1 MGRASRHPLR
11 AALAV
16 SAALALAGCGQQAT
30 GPQATGTT
38 GTTTP
43 SASAIPTTASPTP
56 TPTPTE
62 NLATFSFTTQKLSL
76 RYPASWTVDAKTYPG
91 MGGVGESA
99 AFKDASGKPV
109 VTVQINSGAYD
120 VGWPVQRTVIE
131 SGALPGLGAGGF
143 PGAQYAYFA
152 EVSTPGPVP
161 GTVCWLRISSQVPSD
176 GPGIAGGYPP
186 GGPVPLGPGP
196 TSPAPVGSG
205 DVQPPYY
212 LGVWLGGEDLN
223 RCGSVDNAKAWW
235 ASKEGQ
241 QVRSAVLSLT
251 AG

>member
-1 MGRASRHPLR
+1 MTRRHSSFK
-11 AALAV
+11 AA
-16 SAALALAGCGQQAT
+16 AALALAAALAACGA
-30 GPQATGTT
+30 PQASPQ
-38 GTTTP
+38 TTTQGTAPP
-43 SASAIPTTASPTP
+43 SSATASATPTPTP

-76 RYPASWTVDAKTYPG
+76 RYPSGWIVDAKTYAG
-91 MGGVGESA
+91 MGGTGESA

-131 SGALPGLGAGGF
+131 SGALPGLAAGGF
-143 PGAQYAYFA
+143 AGYQYAYFA
-152 EVSTPGPVP
+152 EVPQPAGGP

-176 GPGIAGGYPP
+176 GAGVAGGLPP
-186 GGPVPLGPGP
+186 GGPVPVGPG
-196 TSPAPVGSG
+196 A
-205 DVQPPYY
+205 VQPPYFIT
-212 LGVWLGGEDLN
+212 VWLGGEDLN
-223 RCGSVDNAKAWW
+223 KCGSVDNAKAWW